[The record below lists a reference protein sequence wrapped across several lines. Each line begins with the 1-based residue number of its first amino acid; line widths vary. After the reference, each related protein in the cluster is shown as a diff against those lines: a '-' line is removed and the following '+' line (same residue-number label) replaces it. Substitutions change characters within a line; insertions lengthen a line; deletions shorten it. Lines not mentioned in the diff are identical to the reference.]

1 MPSSELKAG
10 EYLESLNPEQRHAVE
25 HFEGPLLVLAGAGS
39 GKTRVLTSR
48 IAHLIEH
55 HGVDP
60 NAILAV
66 TFTNKAAGEMR
77 SRVHDLLGTEPAGMW
92 IGTFHSIGAR
102 ILRRYATRVGFG
114 QDFSIL
120 DADDSL
126 REIRH
131 VMEDRNVP
139 KRWRPQGVHEAI
151 STAKNLLITP
161 EVYSETAYDPYSR
174 IVADVYPAY
183 QKRLR
188 AANGFDFDDLLVK
201 PVELFESDSDILN
214 WFRRRFSFVLVDEY
228 QDTNHAQYRFL
239 ELLAREHENL
249 CVVGD
254 DDQSIYGWR
263 GADIRNILEFER
275 DFPAARTIRL
285 ERNYRSTQVILDAG
299 NSVIAE
305 NVNRKGKTLFTQKQG
320 GAPITLTMAADE
332 QDEAEWI
339 AGEVLDRLS
348 TAPELE
354 HRSFVVLYRTNAQSR
369 ALEEAFRNGDVPYRI
384 IGGVRFYER
393 REIKDVIAYLKLIS
407 NPKDVGSFLR
417 IVNYPR
423 RGVGDTTLTVL
434 LTHARSE
441 AITPL
446 EAARTAR
453 SIEGIRPAGAASLEI
468 FAQMIDRYSALA
480 HHMRVHELLSEL
492 IIELRVLESLRDEGH
507 EGIDRAQNVEEL
519 VAAASEFE
527 ADSGL
532 DDEEL
537 EENAHLTELDLFL
550 QKIALV
556 ADIDNLDPEADA
568 ATLMTVHN
576 AKGLEFPIV
585 FIAGLEEGLFPLSRS
600 HDSMEELEEER
611 RLFYVGITRAE
622 EKLYLT
628 HAKNRRRAGDWL
640 VSSPSSFLRP
650 LPNEALE
657 RGETERYA
665 DRVSS
670 RRSNDWSEWLT
681 RRQRGPEPGELTYDY
696 SDSQEALVIP
706 AIIEG
711 SRVRHPRFGSGT
723 VSQIDGRGL
732 DLKAVIDFDTAG
744 RKKVVVR
751 YANLEAEDV
760 DEI

>member
-1 MPSSELKAG
+1 MPPSELKVG
-10 EYLESLNPEQRHAVE
+10 GYLATLNPEQRQAVV

-48 IAHLIEH
+48 IAHLIDH

-60 NAILAV
+60 NAIMAV

-77 SRVHDLLGTEPAGMW
+77 SRVRDLLGSEPAGMW

-102 ILRRYATRVGFG
+102 ILRRYATRMGFG
-114 QDFSIL
+114 QDFTIL

-126 REIRH
+126 REVRH

-151 STAKNLLITP
+151 STAKNLLVTP
-161 EVYSETAYDPYSR
+161 ESYAETAYDPFSR

-183 QKRLR
+183 QARLR

-201 PVELFESDSDILN
+201 PVELFESQPDVLER
-214 WFRRRFSFVLVDEY
+214 FRRRFSFVLVDEY

-275 DFPAARTIRL
+275 DFPSARTIRL
-285 ERNYRSTQVILDAG
+285 ERNYRSTQTILDAG

-305 NVNRKGKTLFTQKQG
+305 NVNRKGKTLFTQNEDG
-320 GAPITLTMAADE
+320 PAITLTMAADE
-332 QDEAEWI
+332 ADEAEWI
-339 AGEVLDRLS
+339 AHEIEDRL
-348 TAPELE
+348 AAVPVYE

-369 ALEEAFRNGDVPYRI
+369 ALEEAFRDADLPYRI

-407 NPKDVGSFLR
+407 NPKDVGSLLR

-423 RGVGDTTLTVL
+423 RGIGDTTLTLL
-434 LTHARSE
+434 LTHAR
-441 AITPL
+441 AHGITPL

-453 SIEGIRPAGAASLEI
+453 AIDGIRPAGAASLEK
-468 FAQMIDRYSALA
+468 FAQMIDRYAALA
-480 HHMRVHELLSEL
+480 HHTRVHELLSEL
-492 IIELRVLESLRDEGH
+492 IIELRVLEKLREEGH

-519 VAAASEFE
+519 VAAAAEFE
-527 ADSGL
+527 ADSVP
-532 DDEEL
+532 DDEGFDEVGD
-537 EENAHLTELDLFL
+537 LTELDLFL

-568 ATLMTVHN
+568 VTLMTVHN
-576 AKGLEFPIV
+576 AKGLEFPV
-585 FIAGLEEGLFPLSRS
+585 VLIAGLEEGLFPLSRS
-600 HDSMEELEEER
+600 HDSVDELEEER
-611 RLFYVGITRAE
+611 RLFYVGITRAKK
-622 EKLYLT
+622 KLYLT

-650 LPNEALE
+650 LPDELLE
-657 RGETERYA
+657 RRETERYT
-665 DRVSS
+665 DRISS
-670 RRSNDWSEWLT
+670 RRTTDWSEWLT

-696 SDSQEALVIP
+696 SDSQEASAIP
-706 AIIEG
+706 SIVKG
-711 SRVRHPRFGSGT
+711 SRVRHPRFGAGV
-723 VSQIDGRGL
+723 VSQVDGHGL
-732 DLKAVIDFDTAG
+732 DLKAVIDFDDAG

-760 DEI
+760 DEV